1 MGLKGRFITFEGPE
15 GAGKTTQIQGLA
27 RRLEGLGLRVILLRE
42 PGGTALGE
50 WVRNVVKHDAT
61 GEALDGVTELFLFCA
76 ARRHLVERVIAPALD
91 AGQWVICDRF
101 LDSTAVY
108 QGYAGGVALGV
119 LNEVNRLAVG
129 RCMPDRTLLM
139 DLDVGVGLR
148 RVAER
153 ASDRDGADSF
163 EARGLAFHQ
172 KVREGYLDLAARD
185 PKRFRVIRADRP
197 TEVVAADIWE
207 RLRDYVA

>member
-1 MGLKGRFITFEGPE
+1 
-15 GAGKTTQIQGLA
+15 
-27 RRLEGLGLRVILLRE
+27 
-42 PGGTALGE
+42 
-50 WVRNVVKHDAT
+50 
-61 GEALDGVTELFLFCA
+61 
-76 ARRHLVERVIAPALD
+76 
-91 AGQWVICDRF
+91 
-101 LDSTAVY
+101 
-108 QGYAGGVALGV
+108 
-119 LNEVNRLAVG
+119 
-129 RCMPDRTLLM
+129 M

>member
-1 MGLKGRFITFEGPE
+1 
-15 GAGKTTQIQGLA
+15 
-27 RRLEGLGLRVILLRE
+27 
-42 PGGTALGE
+42 
-50 WVRNVVKHDAT
+50 
-61 GEALDGVTELFLFCA
+61 
-76 ARRHLVERVIAPALD
+76 LD